1 MATFEKMWNEIDIG
15 HRARRE
21 VLMLRDKL
29 QESESLVATTTEAV
43 SAEAH
48 KLRDQL
54 EGSSQLLAEAR
65 KDLQLQRSLV
75 EKRWV
80 EAELFVGE
88 LAATREEGKKALENL
103 RAQLTIEHE
112 KKIEEA
118 HEEF

>member
-1 MATFEKMWNEIDIG
+1 MGQCHLSISSVLLYIFFRYYLFARLQSMATFEKMWNEIDIG

-54 EGSSQLLAEAR
+54 EGSS
-65 KDLQLQRSLV
+65 
-75 EKRWV
+75 
-80 EAELFVGE
+80 
-88 LAATREEGKKALENL
+88 
-103 RAQLTIEHE
+103 
-112 KKIEEA
+112 
-118 HEEF
+118 